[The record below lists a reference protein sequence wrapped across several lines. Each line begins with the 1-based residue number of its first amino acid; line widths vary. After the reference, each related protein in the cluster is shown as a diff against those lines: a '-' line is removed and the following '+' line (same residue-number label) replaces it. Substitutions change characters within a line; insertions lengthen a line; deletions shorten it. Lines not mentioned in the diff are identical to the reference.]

1 MGNQSRNVVNGKYLP
16 DTRTVGRNPSA
27 VVVVVA
33 VVFETVAFRP
43 AVGVGVDLRV
53 FPARPPP
60 HPGQVVARRFP
71 RKRVLHA
78 PADFVDAVKRQRAD
92 RAEGDR

>member
-1 MGNQSRNVVNGKYLP
+1 
-16 DTRTVGRNPSA
+16 
-27 VVVVVA
+27 
-33 VVFETVAFRP
+33 
-43 AVGVGVDLRV
+43 VDLRV